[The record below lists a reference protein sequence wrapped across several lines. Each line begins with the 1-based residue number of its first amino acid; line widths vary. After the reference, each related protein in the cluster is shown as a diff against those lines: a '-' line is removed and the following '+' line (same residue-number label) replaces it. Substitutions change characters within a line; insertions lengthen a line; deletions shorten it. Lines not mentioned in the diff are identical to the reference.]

1 MYKNNI
7 AVCKV
12 LAGIVLAAALY
23 TFPAGADVLYSENS
37 ALVSVEDR
45 ANLLSDSDEHKLLQL
60 AEKLADTTGMEF
72 RVLTIDDAEG
82 KSTASYAED
91 YFESMADSVAGGSY
105 ILDLDNREFY
115 VATYG
120 DLRYYLTDDR
130 IDTMVSHAGN
140 YAKSSDWEGTL
151 SSMLSDTKSY
161 IKQGVQDGTA
171 TYDEQTGTYTYY
183 EPPKTVTLT
192 ELLMSGVIG
201 LLGFFS
207 MFLTNKRRYQMK
219 VPETNDYQM
228 KDNIHL
234 NLKVRND
241 RLINKH
247 VHRRLIPKDNDSGK
261 GGGGGIHISSVHT
274 TSGGHSAGGGGGK
287 F

>member
-1 MYKNNI
+1 MIRDKLI
-7 AVCKV
+7 CRV
-12 LAGIVLAAALY
+12 LACTLLAAAV
-23 TFPAGADVLYSENS
+23 FSFSASASVRYSEDGS
-37 ALVSVEDR
+37 PASVEDR
-45 ANLLSDSDEHKLLQL
+45 ADVLTDEEEESLLAQAAEL
-60 AEKLADTTGMEF
+60 AKMTDMEY

-82 KSTASYAED
+82 KSTTSYAED
-91 YFESMADSVAGGSY
+91 YFESMADNVAGGSY

-171 TYDEQTGTYTYY
+171 TYDAQTGTYTYY
-183 EPPKTVTLT
+183 KPPKTVTLT

-207 MFLTNKRRYQMK
+207 MFMTNKRRYQMK

-228 KDNIHL
+228 KDNVHL

>member
-60 AEKLADTTGMEF
+60 AENLADTTGMEF

-91 YFESMADSVAGGSY
+91 YFESMSELFAGGCY
-105 ILDLDNREFY
+105 ILDMENREYY

-120 DLRYYLTDDR
+120 DLQYYLTDDR
-130 IDTMVSHAGN
+130 IDRMVDRAGDD
-140 YAKSSDWEGTL
+140 ARSSDWSGTL
-151 SSMLSDTKSY
+151 SSMMSDTISY
-161 IKQGVQDGTA
+161 IEEGIQDGTVI
-171 TYDEQTGTYTYY
+171 YNQDTGTYTHY
-183 EPPKTVTLT
+183 EPPKAVTPF
-192 ELLMSGVIG
+192 EALMSGSVG
-201 LLGFFS
+201 LLGFCA
-207 MFLTNKRRYQMK
+207 MFFTNKRRYQMK
-219 VPETNDYQM
+219 DKDPNDYVES
-228 KDNIHL
+228 DNVHL
-234 NLKVRND
+234 KLRARND
-241 RLINKH
+241 RLIDKH
-247 VHRRLIPKDNDSGK
+247 ISRRLIPRDDDHK
-261 GGGGGIHISSVHT
+261 GGGGGGHTSTVHIS
-274 TSGGHSAGGGGGK
+274 SGGHSAGGGGGH